1 MNIPTPHAWLV
12 PIFAAVLLAA
22 APPVVGAEVDG
33 DAAMALL
40 KKNKCTSCHSP
51 TKTKK
56 GPAYKKVAEKY
67 KGDPNAEQKLL
78 KHMTSSPMVKLT
90 DGSEEEHD
98 KIEADDPKDI
108 HNLIQW
114 ILTR

>member
-1 MNIPTPHAWLV
+1 MAQV
-12 PIFAAVLLAA
+12 
-22 APPVVGAEVDG
+22 EG

-78 KHMTSSPMVKLT
+78 KHMTSAPVVKLP

-98 KIEADDPKDI
+98 MIEAGDPKEI

-114 ILTR
+114 ILSR